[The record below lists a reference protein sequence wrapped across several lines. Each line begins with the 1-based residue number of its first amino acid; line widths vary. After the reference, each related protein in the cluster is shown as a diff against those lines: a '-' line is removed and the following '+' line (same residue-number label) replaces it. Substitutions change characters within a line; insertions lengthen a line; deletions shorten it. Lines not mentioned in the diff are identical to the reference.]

1 MIPKIDNAFAAIEK
15 GVKSV
20 FIVKETFF
28 FFFINKNDRT
38 SGTEITQ

>member
-20 FIVKETFF
+20 FILKRNFFEET
-28 FFFINKNDRT
+28 N
-38 SGTEITQ
+38 

>member
-20 FIVKETFF
+20 FILKETFL
-28 FFFINKNDRT
+28 KK
-38 SGTEITQ
+38 